1 MANFISDLTQEESLR
16 QQNTLN
22 LIASENYPSPKCLEL
37 MGSKWSLKYGEG
49 YPGKRYYAG
58 NNLVDELEEFVA
70 QKALEVFKAQDEYG
84 VNLQCLS
91 GSVANSLVY
100 MSCLEPQDKIL
111 SLSLSEGGHLSH
123 MHATSS
129 WNKFFVHKSYN
140 LTEVREK
147 DWEINLESYEARI
160 IEFQPRLVIIG
171 FSSYP
176 KKFDFPTMCRVAHK
190 YNCLVLADI
199 SHISG
204 LVASGLHS
212 SPFGYGVDGAD
223 FVTTTTHKTLRGP
236 RGAMLY
242 AKNYRPTYAGNLP
255 EKALIDI
262 INRAVFPGLLGGP
275 NFSQIAGIGQCLLE
289 ILGQEQY
296 PDKLTFLEYSERVLS
311 NTKLLEITLKHLGQN
326 IISPTENHLCLIELK
341 ENYDSLNIQEELE
354 SVGIITNRNTIPGDK
369 KTPWKPSGLRLGM
382 AALTSRGISEDQ
394 TVELAN
400 IINET
405 IENLTPKHIL
415 IERVHSL
422 VTKLNWWYDKEVS
435 GNESFD
441 LLEEIKFE

>member
-212 SPFGYGVDGAD
+212 SPFV
-223 FVTTTTHKTLRGP
+223 
-236 RGAMLY
+236 M
-242 AKNYRPTYAGNLP
+242 
-255 EKALIDI
+255 
-262 INRAVFPGLLGGP
+262 GLTEQT
-275 NFSQIAGIGQCLLE
+275 SLLQ
-289 ILGQEQY
+289 L
-296 PDKLTFLEYSERVLS
+296 L
-311 NTKLLEITLKHLGQN
+311 TKLFVAPEVRCSMLR
-326 IISPTENHLCLIELK
+326 IIDQLMQVIF
-341 ENYDSLNIQEELE
+341 
-354 SVGIITNRNTIPGDK
+354 
-369 KTPWKPSGLRLGM
+369 LRRL
-382 AALTSRGISEDQ
+382 
-394 TVELAN
+394 
-400 IINET
+400 
-405 IENLTPKHIL
+405 
-415 IERVHSL
+415 
-422 VTKLNWWYDKEVS
+422 
-435 GNESFD
+435 
-441 LLEEIKFE
+441 

>member
-1 MANFISDLTQEESLR
+1 
-16 QQNTLN
+16 
-22 LIASENYPSPKCLEL
+22 
-37 MGSKWSLKYGEG
+37 
-49 YPGKRYYAG
+49 
-58 NNLVDELEEFVA
+58 
-70 QKALEVFKAQDEYG
+70 
-84 VNLQCLS
+84 
-91 GSVANSLVY
+91 
-100 MSCLEPQDKIL
+100 
-111 SLSLSEGGHLSH
+111 
-123 MHATSS
+123 
-129 WNKFFVHKSYN
+129 
-140 LTEVREK
+140 
-147 DWEINLESYEARI
+147 
-160 IEFQPRLVIIG
+160 
-171 FSSYP
+171 
-176 KKFDFPTMCRVAHK
+176 
-190 YNCLVLADI
+190 
-199 SHISG
+199 
-204 LVASGLHS
+204 
-212 SPFGYGVDGAD
+212 
-223 FVTTTTHKTLRGP
+223 
-236 RGAMLY
+236 MLY

-354 SVGIITNRNTIPGDK
+354 SVGIITNRNTIPGDR